1 MMTSLK
7 EALLEVKEIINNI
20 LSRKIDF
27 NSKIISDDFS
37 FKQRERDY
45 YSKELETSMKKL
57 ETILSESFIVAPTE
71 KRVLMESAEKIKE
84 LKQMINSKRFLES
97 TVLIENIFSIA
108 PNVKVSEDDLPKSQ
122 FALPYIPKDIYSEVK
137 ASFDELVK
145 CFEHNCHRSAI
156 ILCGRILEIILHRKY
171 FETTNIDLLEKSP
184 DIGLG
189 NLVMK
194 FKEKGIE
201 LDPGLSNQIH
211 LINQLRVASVHKKKQ
226 PFNPSINQT
235 QATILYTLDTVKKIF
250 NSR

>member
-7 EALLEVKEIINNI
+7 EAILEVKEIINNI

-27 NSKIISDDFS
+27 NSKIISDDFN
-37 FKQRERDY
+37 FRQREREY

-57 ETILSESFIVAPTE
+57 ETILSESFIVAPFE

-84 LKQMINSKRFLES
+84 LKSMINAKRFLES
-97 TVLIENIFSIA
+97 VVLIETIFSIA

-122 FALPYIPKDIYSEVK
+122 FSLPYIPKDIYSEVK

-156 ILCGRILEIILHRKY
+156 ILCGRILEITLHRKY
-171 FETTNIDLLEKSP
+171 FEATNLDLLEKSP

-226 PFNPSINQT
+226 PFNPSMNQT